1 MKVLQMI
8 DVQLAQESMFVNRQ
22 KGGIDFCGHDVPF
35 NRVKREELLVTGRPA
50 KRFEEENKKEDVL

>member
-1 MKVLQMI
+1 MK
-8 DVQLAQESMFVNRQ
+8 SS
-22 KGGIDFCGHDVPF
+22 KSGGDPLRFCWFIFCGHDVPF

>member
-1 MKVLQMI
+1 
-8 DVQLAQESMFVNRQ
+8 MFVNRQ

-50 KRFEEENKKEDVL
+50 KRFEEDNKKEDVL